1 MTTRC
6 HCWVFLRVNRMQEQF
21 RYKINF
27 CAIMNTTTEIAGL
40 LLMKNQDPEV
50 HYTEVYCESKLNV
63 QTHNMANGG
72 TPGWGRQHH
81 SQRDPPLV
89 PSKRLPDWAS
99 LELSPSVE
107 SCGCGLGP
115 SPVRLG

>member
-1 MTTRC
+1 MPLLGFI
-6 HCWVFLRVNRMQEQF
+6 FLRVNRMQEQF

-27 CAIMNTTTEIAGL
+27 CAIMNTGTETAGL

-72 TPGWGRQHH
+72 K
-81 SQRDPPLV
+81 SNLV
-89 PSKRLPDWAS
+89 A
-99 LELSPSVE
+99 
-107 SCGCGLGP
+107 
-115 SPVRLG
+115 